1 LSNYYRAEK
10 RRDRCS
16 TSDSGEAAVLRPGRN
31 VWRIAHARRFSM
43 LVDAEDYFRTLR
55 EALRKARHS
64 IFILA
69 WDIDSRMKLVPPAAH
84 DGYPDALGDFLHAIV
99 SERPALRAYVL
110 NWDFTMLYQMERE
123 WMPVVKL
130 GWRTHKR
137 LAFCMDAAHPAGS
150 CHHQKIVV
158 IDDAL
163 AFAGGLDLTRSR
175 WDTPQHRPDE
185 PCRIDPDGKR
195 YEAFHDVQA
204 MVDGDA
210 ARALGELCRA
220 RWRQATGREAAA
232 TDTALCNA
240 AAGDLWPAAVPA
252 DVTEVPV
259 GIART
264 FPDYL
269 SQPACHELLHLHQD
283 IIRQSRNYLYFENQY
298 FTSGVLGAELAER
311 LAQPDGPEVLI
322 VSPRKQSGWLEEA
335 TMGVLRSRLHARL
348 CAADGAGR
356 YRLMC
361 PHVPGLTDGCLNVHS
376 KLLVMDGRLLLIG
389 SANLSNRSMACD
401 TECGLCLEASGSP
414 QEQARI
420 RAAIQRMCAR
430 LLAEHLGRS
439 VATVL
444 SVIAPCTGHGQ
455 FLAAINTLNT
465 GERCLR
471 AFDPT
476 AVPELD
482 ALIPR
487 HALFDPERPIAPEAL
502 IAELLPADARAPLRR
517 RLWLLMLVA
526 GLLVALALAWRYSPL
541 RDYLNLRE
549 LLVIAESLRDLPF
562 TGVLLMLAYVIGSL
576 LMVPVTLMIAATG
589 LVFGVMPGAP
599 YALSGSLLGALAGY
613 GLGKWLGHDAVARLT
628 GPRVNRLSQRIAR
641 RGVIAV
647 VVVRLLPLAPFGVIN
662 LIAGISHI
670 RLRDYII
677 GTVLGLLPGV
687 LLTTLFAHH
696 LLMAIRRP
704 GEQTLGVLLIVV
716 LLLGGFAL
724 LIRQWLSRRTA
735 QGSE

>member
-1 LSNYYRAEK
+1 
-10 RRDRCS
+10 
-16 TSDSGEAAVLRPGRN
+16 
-31 VWRIAHARRFSM
+31 M
-43 LVDAEDYFRTLR
+43 LVDAADYFRTLR
-55 EALRKARHS
+55 EAIRQARHS

-69 WDIDSRMKLVPPAAH
+69 WDIDSRMRLVPSGAQ
-84 DGYPDALGDFLHAIV
+84 DGYPEALGDFLHAIV
-99 SERPALRAYVL
+99 SERPSLRAYVL

-137 LAFCMDAAHPAGS
+137 LAFCMDGAHPAGS

-163 AFAGGLDLTRSR
+163 AFVGGLDLTRSR
-175 WDTPQHRPDE
+175 WDTPEHRPDE
-185 PCRIDPDGKR
+185 PNRIDPDGKR

-204 MVDGDA
+204 MVDGEA
-210 ARALGELCRA
+210 ARALGELCRE
-220 RWRQATGREAAA
+220 RWRLATGFPAAA
-232 TDTALCNA
+232 TGLPPPGDTVKS
-240 AAGDLWPAAVPA
+240 LWPASVPA
-252 DVTEVPV
+252 DVADVRV

-264 FPDYL
+264 LPAYL
-269 SQPACHELLHLHQD
+269 EQPACHELLQLHRD
-283 IIRQSRNYLYFENQY
+283 IIRQSRHYLYAENQY
-298 FTSGVLGAELAER
+298 FTSGVLGGELAAR
-311 LAQPDGPEVLI
+311 LSQPDGPEVLI

-348 CAADGAGR
+348 CAVDGAGR

-361 PHVPGLTDGCLNVHS
+361 PHVPGLTEACLNVHS
-376 KLLVMDGRLLLIG
+376 KLLVMDGRLLMIG

-401 TECGLCLEASGSP
+401 SECGLCIEAVGSP
-414 QEQARI
+414 SEQARI
-420 RAAIQRMCAR
+420 REAIQRLCAR
-430 LLAEHLGRS
+430 LLAEHLGS
-439 VATVL
+439 PAAAVL
-444 SVIAPCTGHGQ
+444 SVISPCGEQGR
-455 FLAAINTLNT
+455 FFSAIDTLNT
-465 GERCLR
+465 GERHLR

-502 IAELLPADARAPLRR
+502 IAELLPTDVRAPMHR
-517 RLWLLMLVA
+517 RLLALMLVA

-549 LLVIAESLRDLPF
+549 LLSIAESLRDLPF
-562 TGVLLMLAYVIGSL
+562 TGALVMLAYVIGSL

-589 LVFGVMPGAP
+589 MVFGVLPGAP
-599 YALSGSLLGALAGY
+599 YALLGSVLGAVAGY
-613 GLGKWLGHDAVARLT
+613 GLGKWLGHEAVVRVT
-628 GPRVNRLSQRIAR
+628 GPRVNRLSRRIAR

-670 RLRDYII
+670 RLRDYVI
-677 GTVLGLLPGV
+677 GTVLGLSPGV

-696 LLMAIRRP
+696 LLNAIRSP
-704 GEQTLGVLLIVV
+704 SEQTLGVLLIVV
-716 LLLGGFAL
+716 LLLAGFAIL
-724 LIRQWLSRRTA
+724 VRQWLGRRATKG
-735 QGSE
+735 QD